1 MSEMTTSF
9 YTQADRRKAN
19 RLWQNWQ
26 LSLQTRFCVLYSSTM
41 RTSHILRASALACV
55 ICAWSTANVP
65 APWSVQA
72 TPPVAPPVVPP
83 AAPAD
88 KPAGNAGDAK
98 PVDAKPVDAKP
109 ADAKPA
115 DAKPV
120 DAKPVDAKPADA
132 KPADAKKPVAKATGA
147 KPVDPRKP
155 VAKAK
160 KDETAKAKS
169 ESATTPP
176 ADVPPELQKYAK
188 MAASPKF
195 KEFTKLAAERQDLF
209 VRSSALRMAM
219 RGTEPTEAQIDEQ
232 AKIQRDIG
240 KIGDRMDA
248 VTSAKSWTQEDFA
261 TMDFIVNQQ
270 MQLNPIK

>member
-9 YTQADRRKAN
+9 YTQAKRPTAN

-72 TPPVAPPVVPP
+72 TPPVVPPVAPPVVPP
-83 AAPAD
+83 AVPPAVPAD

-98 PVDAKPVDAKP
+98 PVDAKP
-109 ADAKPA
+109 ADAKPS
-115 DAKPV
+115 
-120 DAKPVDAKPADA
+120 
-132 KPADAKKPVAKATGA
+132 DAKKPAAKATGA

-155 VAKAK
+155 VAKTK
-160 KDETAKAKS
+160 KDEIAKAKS

-195 KEFTKLAAERQDLF
+195 KEFTKLAADRQDLF

-219 RGTEPTEAQIDEQ
+219 RGTEPTQAQIDEQ

-240 KIGDRMDA
+240 KIGDRMDE